1 MSDEATPAIQKPSKR
16 RGRPPGKKRHD
27 PEDAPV
33 NGNYTDDHVFN
44 KEPGFAYFWASDDDI
59 DRILNRGGVICQ
71 RGVETA
77 RPFYD
82 RRKDAGE
89 SEIKVKN
96 LTLMKIADDLQARHE
111 QQGLTEAK
119 RRLGALRRQG
129 TAQLGNGNFAS
140 ISEHDGGYS
149 RSIQ

>member
-1 MSDEATPAIQKPSKR
+1 MSDEAIEAPKPQKR
-16 RGRPPGKKRHD
+16 RGRPSKKRHD
-27 PEDAPV
+27 PADAPV

-44 KEPGFAYFWASDDDI
+44 KEPGFDYFWASDDDI
-59 DRILNRGGVICQ
+59 DRLLNRGAVICQ
-71 RGVETA
+71 RESETA

-89 SEIKVKN
+89 SAIVVKN
-96 LTLMKIADDLQARHE
+96 LTLMKIQHDLQARHE
-111 QQGLTEAK
+111 AVGLTEAK
-119 RRLGALRRQG
+119 RRVAALRRDG
-129 TAQLGNGNFAS
+129 TRQLGNGNLAS